1 MGRDCEPSWFVG
13 LYALP
18 VPFLIGDGVI
28 GVFESALLELDV
40 SDYHLICVNAPF
52 DHAVDPRDLHHFHA
66 QITEL
71 MRCKERSVR
80 PSESHPGD
88 ARLRLQLRD
97 KDELAFV
104 CFSRLKDIL
113 KK

>member
-1 MGRDCEPSWFVG
+1 MDRDCEPRWFVS
-13 LYALP
+13 LYARP

-28 GVFESALLELDV
+28 GVFEAALLELDI
-40 SDYHLICVNAPF
+40 SDYHLICVNAPL
-52 DHAVDPRDLHHFHA
+52 DHAVDPRDLHHFQA

-71 MRCKERSVR
+71 MRCKKRSVR
-80 PSESHPGD
+80 PAERHPRY
-88 ARLRLQLRD
+88 ALLRLQLRE

-104 CFSRLKDIL
+104 CFARLKDIL